1 MICRRNRGKRY
12 STRCLRAVLWSKR
25 WWWWEQTATKVW
37 RHHCCGGSQRS
48 RIDARARGV
57 WRATLWVCFLEWRR
71 FVADCCPG
79 PFKVSV
85 LSNHCRHMM
94 TRIITAGVL
103 QCLYLYIL
111 YTVHTTRWNRIYLLL
126 LHRKWAQVVRHTY
139 NTGHY
144 NGVIEEVPCEV
155 DFDYK
160 MGT

>member
-12 STRCLRAVLWSKR
+12 SSRCLRGVLWSKR

-48 RIDARARGV
+48 RVDARARGV

-85 LSNHCRHMM
+85 LSNHRRHMM

-103 QCLYLYIL
+103 QCLYLYIPCTPL
-111 YTVHTTRWNRIYLLL
+111 GGIEFIFCYYAASE
-126 LHRKWAQVVRHTY
+126 HRSFYTY
-139 NTGHY
+139 NIGHY
-144 NGVIEEVPCEV
+144 SGVIEEVPCEV
-155 DFDYK
+155 DFYYK